1 METQLLGLTP
11 YDNFLFGMK
20 ASETKRQYPHRL
32 YKFLTFMEL
41 QGTIE
46 EKCTKLLEFSKNNF
60 DPLQS
65 YLIRFINSHKERIE
79 NRRTP
84 ADFRYTAK
92 FPKVII
98 HDKRF
103 KKVEKALEIKM
114 LIQGNIK

>member
-46 EKCTKLLEFSKNNF
+46 EKCVELYEFSKNNLEI
-60 DPLQS
+60 LQS
-65 YLIRFINSHKERIE
+65 YIVRFINLQKERIE
-79 NRRTP
+79 NIKIQNKNSKQK
-84 ADFRYTAK
+84 RY
-92 FPKVII
+92 
-98 HDKRF
+98 
-103 KKVEKALEIKM
+103 L
-114 LIQGNIK
+114 